1 MKKIQILSFTGLV
14 LFGLSTQVVQAATY
28 SDLLQNVLQKQPEQL
43 SLSGYD
49 EVERSANNASNSWF
63 AGNTNLVVAHEND
76 AMTGNLDKQKWHVG
90 AEFPLWLPG
99 QADSQAQLAKGYT
112 ELKNDQVHYL
122 TWQASGQVRDL
133 VWQYKEAQVQVD
145 MAQKSVAQANTLYTL
160 ISKLV
165 KFGEKPKIDA
175 LMAQKLLLN
184 AQSHL
189 YSMRSKLGSV
199 KQRYQLWT
207 GSLELPVP
215 LTESALPFDINA
227 QPELK
232 KLNAELAVLRAELQ
246 NLKATQKDNPVL
258 SVGGFQE
265 EDKSMSSNTSLF
277 AQISYPIGS
286 NPSKKIETAKQNN
299 VVLAKEAQVKRF
311 QIELQNKLYSSEQA
325 VTLSTKKLSISSQDM
340 QLAQQTL
347 QLAQQAYKAGE
358 SNIQTLVN
366 AQQQYLTSEL
376 QQALTEIEVAK
387 AIANRNQIAGVSL

>member
-1 MKKIQILSFTGLV
+1 MKQIQILSFTGLF

-28 SDLLQNVLQKQPEQL
+28 SDLLQNVMQKQPEQM
-43 SLSGYD
+43 SLSGYN
-49 EVERSANNASNSWF
+49 EVESSANNAANSWF
-63 AGNTNLVVAHEND
+63 ASNTNLVIAHEND

-99 QADSQAQLAKGYT
+99 QVDSQEQLAKGYA

-122 TWQASGQVRDL
+122 RWQASGQLRDL

-145 MAQKSVAQANTLYTL
+145 MAEKSVAKANILYSL

-175 LMAQKLLLN
+175 LMAQKLVLN
-184 AQSHL
+184 AESHL
-189 YSMRSKLGSV
+189 YSMRSQLDSV
-199 KQRYQLWT
+199 KEHYQSWT
-207 GSLELPVP
+207 GSIDLPIP
-215 LTESALPFDINA
+215 LTEQAAAFNINSH
-227 QPELK
+227 PELS
-232 KLNAELAVLRAELQ
+232 KLNAELAILRAELH
-246 NLKATQKDNPVL
+246 NLKVTQKDNPVL

-265 EDKSMSSNTSLF
+265 NDKSMSANTSLF

-286 NPSKKIETAKQNN
+286 SPTKKIETAKQNTA
-299 VVLAKEAQVKRF
+299 VLGKAAQVKRF
-311 QIELQNKLYSSEQA
+311 QIELQNRLYASEQA
-325 VTLSTKKLSISSQDM
+325 VILATKKLTISAQDM
-340 QLAQQTL
+340 QLAEETL

-376 QQALTEIEVAK
+376 QQALIQIEMAK